1 MNAIH
6 FSIWT
11 NSEQRSLLLAMTIA
25 PQELSPTRRKSW
37 QRRAERILA
46 EASQLIVDDGLDE
59 FSLHRLSGRLGYSVG
74 ALYRYFPSRD
84 ALLAELQRRAIARF
98 TERLEQATNAC
109 ELCAARGGA
118 TTPGW
123 SEAAAIALA
132 RLRTAAALV
141 LRQADEAPVDF
152 MLLSLSIGHPR
163 AVLGDEAARTVL
175 ATAGALAKLVTE
187 LFETAAKVGALQ
199 AGDAKRRALAFAGAL
214 HGVLQ
219 LRKLGRLAP
228 ALIDTQGLASETIDA
243 LLRGWGADAALQ
255 DTATALAAAA
265 SSVVIPETP
274 AGA

>member
-1 MNAIH
+1 MKV
-6 FSIWT
+6 
-11 NSEQRSLLLAMTIA
+11 A
-25 PQELSPTRRKSW
+25 PRELSPARRQSW

-46 EASQLIVDDGLDE
+46 EASQLIVDDGLDD

-98 TERLEQATNAC
+98 TEELELATHAC
-109 ELCAARGGA
+109 ELRAAQGGA
-118 TTPGW
+118 ATPGW
-123 SEAAAIALA
+123 SEAVVIALA

-141 LRQADEAPVDF
+141 LRQAEEAPVDF

-163 AVLGDEAARTVL
+163 AVLGDDAARTVL
-175 ATAGALAKLVTE
+175 ATAGALAMFVME
-187 LFETAAKVGALQ
+187 LFETAAKVGALH
-199 AGDAKRRALAFAGAL
+199 AGDAQRRALAFAGAL

-228 ALIDTQGLASETIDA
+228 ALIDTKGLASETIDA

-255 DTATALAAAA
+255 ETAKALATEA
-265 SSVVIPETP
+265 STNV
-274 AGA
+274 